1 MNDSS
6 DIAQVLR
13 TAQKAVDDA
22 SIEDPEL
29 KKIAFKEA
37 IALAAGR
44 ASGDSSQQSG
54 GGSQSGHQVGI
65 DSGNPIAAIAKRLGL
80 ASEDVDRIFHIDAE
94 ELELTVPV
102 SALSNQK
109 RTATREIA
117 ILVTAGRQA
126 ASLDQRET
134 DADVVRAVCDHYK
147 KLDTANY
154 SATIRD
160 LNGTLTVRE
169 KGRKKFLKMTQPAW
183 EEASGL
189 ARKVLGQ
196 AD

>member
-1 MNDSS
+1 M
-6 DIAQVLR
+6 
-13 TAQKAVDDA
+13 
-22 SIEDPEL
+22 
-29 KKIAFKEA
+29 
-37 IALAAGR
+37 
-44 ASGDSSQQSG
+44 
-54 GGSQSGHQVGI
+54 GI